1 MRQLN
6 YDFKEILA
14 RHPKHGAHGTRTA
27 RAYALDQMTTALD
40 RQFPHLRGWNLKGKH
55 IEFLLRDWKRR
66 GLSMGTMAN
75 LMAHLRWFAKAI
87 GKPNI
92 VRGDNADYGIVKERS
107 NRDRSRGLPADRL
120 AMVTDGHVRMALRLE
135 LAFGL
140 RREEAI
146 KFSPSYADRG
156 SRIVLKASTTK
167 GGRLREIPVL
177 KDEQRRLLDEVRAL
191 VGGGALIPG
200 NRNYREQLKVY
211 ETQTDKGGLTN
222 MHGLRYTYAQRRY
235 EDIAGWRPP
244 LAGGPPVGGL
254 EGARRRIDEE
264 ARLTVS
270 RELGHG
276 RLEIVE
282 RYLGK

>member
-14 RHPKHGAHGTRTA
+14 RHPKHGAHGTRTT
-27 RAYALDQMTTALD
+27 RAYALDQMATTLD

-66 GLSMGTMAN
+66 ELSMGTMAN

-87 GKPNI
+87 DKPNI
-92 VRGDNADYGIVKERS
+92 VRGDNAGYGIVKERS

-120 AMVTDGHVRMALRLE
+120 AMVTDGHARMALRLE

-167 GGRLREIPVL
+167 GGRPREIPVL
-177 KDEQRRLLDEVRAL
+177 NDEQRRLLDEVRAL

-200 NRNYREQLKVY
+200 HRNYREQLKVY
-211 ETQTDKGGLTN
+211 ETQTDKAGLTN

-244 LAGGPPVGGL
+244 LAGGPPMGGL